1 MQSASMSRPA
11 DGYRVRRAGPADRD
25 AVQRELAAYF
35 AFLGETPD
43 PAGLDHDVAEWEKE
57 YGGDSGAFL
66 VVVEP
71 AGDVVGTAGIRLL
84 EPAVG
89 ELKRMWIRPDSRG
102 LGLGRRLMDCC
113 LEEARAL
120 GCRILK
126 LDSERRLEAAVHLY
140 RSYGFKEIPD
150 YNGNPR
156 AEIWMQADI

>member
-1 MQSASMSRPA
+1 
-11 DGYRVRRAGPADRD
+11 
-25 AVQRELAAYF
+25 
-35 AFLGETPD
+35 
-43 PAGLDHDVAEWEKE
+43 
-57 YGGDSGAFL
+57 
-66 VVVEP
+66 
-71 AGDVVGTAGIRLL
+71 
-84 EPAVG
+84 
-89 ELKRMWIRPDSRG
+89 MWIRPDSRG
-102 LGLGRRLMDCC
+102 LGLGRRLLDCC